1 MWVKLEKHTAKLS
14 ENEVLV
20 RNEYYC
26 KRVHFVTQEAFVNFV
41 NAIGKNDRRMFVLEF
56 WTPNLELPDY
66 DDGVLTVSGVF
77 HKPRTPTAFYVEGTG
92 DVYSAELL
100 KRVHTFCT
108 GSGVWMN
115 NAMTNWEQKR
125 DWGWRKNLGVQEK
138 YIVPA
143 FGFNTITEACMLQLM
158 DSRLVRRI
166 YQNSAYKPV
175 NTIEETA
182 NEQMENT
189 VSN

>member
-1 MWVKLEKHTAKLS
+1 
-14 ENEVLV
+14 
-20 RNEYYC
+20 
-26 KRVHFVTQEAFVNFV
+26 
-41 NAIGKNDRRMFVLEF
+41 
-56 WTPNLELPDY
+56 
-66 DDGVLTVSGVF
+66 
-77 HKPRTPTAFYVEGTG
+77 VEGTG
-92 DVYSAELL
+92 DVYSVELL
-100 KRVHTFCT
+100 KRVHAFCT

-115 NAMTNWEQKR
+115 NAMTNWERYR
-125 DWGWRKNLGVQEK
+125 DWGWSKKLGVQEK